1 MGGLIDVL
9 NQVSESE
16 IRQWFSPFGDIDS
29 IELPRDPVTGR
40 NKGHAIIEY
49 NRHRDAKNAVKE
61 MDGFDVLGR
70 KLSCKIINEAPG
82 AGGKPVMSMMQQQA
96 NKDLDLEED
105 SGQQYIHSAQSR
117 LMLMQKLSRGDA
129 SVVPQDSGQAIK
141 GANFVNNP
149 IASATFTQVQPSNCI
164 LLTNM
169 FDPDLADL
177 RKDPAFFI
185 DIKEQ
190 VEDICREMGG
200 RVEKVWIEQNS
211 PGNVWIRLN
220 KGDL

>member
-1 MGGLIDVL
+1 
-9 NQVSESE
+9 
-16 IRQWFSPFGDIDS
+16 
-29 IELPRDPVTGR
+29 
-40 NKGHAIIEY
+40 
-49 NRHRDAKNAVKE
+49 
-61 MDGFDVLGR
+61 
-70 KLSCKIINEAPG
+70 
-82 AGGKPVMSMMQQQA
+82 
-96 NKDLDLEED
+96 
-105 SGQQYIHSAQSR
+105 
-117 LMLMQKLSRGDA
+117 MQKLSRGDA
-129 SVVPQDSGQAIK
+129 SMVPQDSGQAIK